1 MKSFLTAAVARVT
14 PEAEGI
20 VVLELADPTGAEL
33 PPFSAGSHID
43 VEVAPGLVRPYS
55 LCNNPADNRRYAI
68 GVLQEPASR
77 GGSAGMLRL
86 RVGDTV
92 RISEP
97 RNHFPLDGSAP
108 FSLLFAGGIGVTPI
122 LCMAERLATVGAAF
136 EMHYAA
142 RSREKCAF
150 HGRITR
156 SAFADRVSFYFTD
169 AEPPGILD
177 AGAII
182 ERAGPDV
189 HVYVCGP
196 PGFIEFVLEAAA
208 AKGLPD
214 HQLHREYFA
223 PSETAARGDSGAFEI
238 KLASTGQ
245 VLAVPADQTV
255 MAVLR
260 QHGVELEA
268 SCEEG
273 VCGTCLTRIVEGVP
287 DHRDVFLTT
296 AERERNDCFLP
307 CCSRAKTPLLVLD
320 I

>member
-1 MKSFLTAAVARVT
+1 
-14 PEAEGI
+14 
-20 VVLELADPTGAEL
+20 
-33 PPFSAGSHID
+33 
-43 VEVAPGLVRPYS
+43 
-55 LCNNPADNRRYAI
+55 
-68 GVLQEPASR
+68 
-77 GGSAGMLRL
+77 MLRL
-86 RVGDTV
+86 QVGDTV

-108 FSLLFAGGIGVTPI
+108 LSLLFAGGIGVTPI

-150 HGRITR
+150 YDRITR

-169 AEPPGILD
+169 ADPAEVLD

-182 ERAGPDV
+182 ERAGPDA

-196 PGFIEFVLEAAA
+196 PGFIELVLATAA
-208 AKGLPD
+208 AKGLSGD
-214 HQLHREYFA
+214 QLHREYFG
-223 PSETAARGDSGAFEI
+223 PPETPPQGDIGAFEI
-238 KLASTGQ
+238 KLASSGK
-245 VLAVPADQTV
+245 VLAVPADQSV
-255 MAVLR
+255 LDVLR
-260 QHGVELEA
+260 QHGVALEA

-273 VCGTCLTRIVEGVP
+273 FCGTCLTRIVEGLP

-296 AERERNDCFLP
+296 AERERNDSFLP
-307 CCSRAKTPLLVLD
+307 CCSRAKTPRLVLD